1 MATALRRELMTE
13 ARELTKA
20 MRLLKSR
27 LPGLQS
33 AIPPGTLQV
42 LWIISPASG
51 CHLKDLAER
60 TSLDPS
66 TVSRSVAA
74 LVKAGLVA
82 RSADPDDG
90 RASVLTLTPA
100 GARALDEIAGWYDQQ
115 LAEALREWTPEDIA
129 VLTALMRRLSTDL
142 MSRHDHP
149 LEAAR

>member
-1 MATALRRELMTE
+1 MDQ

-20 MRLLKSR
+20 MRLMKSR
-27 LPGLQS
+27 LPALPS

-42 LWIISPASG
+42 LWIIGPAPG
-51 CHLKDLAER
+51 CHLKHLAER

-82 RSADPDDG
+82 RGADPDDG

-100 GARALDEIAGWYDQQ
+100 GRQALDEVAGWYDDQ

-129 VLTALMRRLSTDL
+129 VLTALMQRLSTDL

>member
-1 MATALRRELMTE
+1 MAAHRELMDQ
-13 ARELTKA
+13 ARELTRA

-27 LPGLQS
+27 LPLQLS

-42 LWIISPASG
+42 LWIIGPAAG

-60 TSLDPS
+60 CSLDPS

-100 GARALDEIAGWYDQQ
+100 GAQALDEISGWYDRQ
-115 LAEALREWTPEDIA
+115 LAEALQDWTPEDMA
-129 VLTALMRRLSTDL
+129 VLTTLMRRLSTDL
-142 MSRHDHP
+142 LSRHDQP